1 MQYRKDRKG
10 NELSILGYGC
20 MRFTKKGAGI
30 DIDKAEKELMTA
42 YNAGVNYYDT
52 AYIYPG
58 SEAAVGEIF
67 ERNNIRD
74 KINIAT
80 KLPQYLI
87 GNRAALDR
95 YFGEELSR
103 LRTDH
108 VDYYLMH
115 HLTDVAMW
123 EKLKKVGIL
132 DWIQE
137 KKQSGAIRNIGFS
150 YHGNTENF
158 LKIVDDY
165 DWDFCQ
171 IQYNYL
177 DEVAQAG
184 KAGLQAAAAKGLAVM
199 IMEPLRG
206 GKLVNMLPEAA
217 KEAMQDSGR
226 GWGPAEWGLRW
237 LYNQP
242 EVTVVLSGMNSV
254 EMVEAN
260 CRTASEAQAGS
271 LTEADFETLEK
282 VKKAIREKERVGCTG
297 CRYCMPCPKGV
308 DIPGI
313 FRCWNTM
320 YTESK
325 QERRTQYMQT
335 VGLTKE
341 PAFASQCIRCGKCE
355 QHCPQSIPIRDKLQE
370 ADKDLRPLIYKVAI
384 HAARAF
390 MFRKTRE
397 NK

>member
-1 MQYRKDRKG
+1 MQYRKDKHG
-10 NELSILGYGC
+10 NDLSILGYGC
-20 MRFTKKGAGI
+20 MRFTRKGNSI
-30 DIDKAEKELMTA
+30 DLDKAEQELLAA
-42 YNAGVNYYDT
+42 YQAGVNYYDT

-58 SEAAVGEIF
+58 SEAALGEILA
-67 ERNNIRD
+67 RNHIRE
-74 KINIAT
+74 KVNIAT

-95 YFGEELSR
+95 FFEEELSR
-103 LRTDH
+103 LRTGY

-123 EKLKKVGIL
+123 EKLKNVGIL

-137 KKQSGAIRNIGFS
+137 KKRTGTIRNIGFS

-158 LKIVDDY
+158 LKILNDY

-184 KAGLQAAAAKGLAVM
+184 KAGLQAAAAKGIPVV

-217 KEAMQDSGR
+217 VKAMQNSGR
-226 GWGPAEWGLRW
+226 AWSPAEWGLRW

-242 EVTVVLSGMNSV
+242 EVTVVLSGMNSL

-260 CRTASEAQAGS
+260 CRTASEAPAGS
-271 LTEADFETLEK
+271 LTDADFETLEK
-282 VKKAIREKERVGCTG
+282 VKQAIREKEKVGCTG

-313 FRCWNTM
+313 FRCYNTM
-320 YTESK
+320 FTESK
-325 QERRTQYMQT
+325 SAGRSQFIQT
-335 VGLTKE
+335 VVLTKE

-355 QHCPQSIPIRDKLQE
+355 QHCPQGIPIRDKLQE
-370 ADKDLRPLIYKVAI
+370 ADRALRPLPYKIAIQVARSFMLRKGRK
-384 HAARAF
+384 RA
-390 MFRKTRE
+390 
-397 NK
+397 

>member
-1 MQYRKDRKG
+1 MQYRQDRYG
-10 NELSILGYGC
+10 NQLSILGYGC
-20 MRFTKKGAGI
+20 MRFPQKLGRI
-30 DIDKAEKELMTA
+30 DMAVTEEQLMTA
-42 YNAGVNYYDT
+42 FREGVNYFDT

-58 SEAAVGEIF
+58 SEAALGEIL
-67 ERNNIRD
+67 EKNGIREQVY
-74 KINIAT
+74 IAT

-87 GNRAALDR
+87 KDLAGLDR
-95 YFGEELSR
+95 LFNEQLKR
-103 LRTDH
+103 LRTDYI
-108 VDYYLMH
+108 DYYLMH
-115 HLTDVAMW
+115 MLADATAW
-123 EKLKKVGIL
+123 QRLKDLGIE
-132 DWIQE
+132 DWIAQKRE
-137 KKQSGAIRNIGFS
+137 SGAIRQVGFS
-150 YHGNTENF
+150 YHGNADTFCE
-158 LKIVDDY
+158 LLDAH

-171 IQYNYL
+171 IQYNYM
-177 DEVAQAG
+177 DENSQAG
-184 KAGLQAAAAKGLAVM
+184 RRGLLHAYEKGAPTI

-206 GKLVNMLPEAA
+206 GKLVNRLPD
-217 KEAMQDSGR
+217 EAMRIFGESELR
-226 GWGPAEWGLRW
+226 RTPAQWAFRW
-237 LYNQP
+237 LWSQP

-325 QERRTQYMQT
+325 SAGRSQFIQT
-335 VGLTKE
+335 VGLTRE

-355 QHCPQSIPIRDKLQE
+355 QHCPQSIPIREKLQE
-370 ADKDLRPLIYKVAI
+370 ADRDLRPLVYRVAI
-384 HAARAF
+384 QAARAF
-390 MFRKTRE
+390 MFRKPSQQ
-397 NK
+397 

>member
-123 EKLKKVGIL
+123 EKLKNVGIL
-132 DWIQE
+132 DWIRE
-137 KKQSGAIRNIGFS
+137 KKESGAIRNIGFS
-150 YHGNTENF
+150 YHGNTDNF
-158 LKIVDDY
+158 LKILDDY

-308 DIPGI
+308 DIPGF

-325 QERRTQYMQT
+325 SAGRSQFIQT
-335 VGLTKE
+335 VGLTRE

-355 QHCPQSIPIRDKLQE
+355 QHCPQSIPIREKLQE
-370 ADKDLRPLIYKVAI
+370 ADRDLRPLIYRVAI
-384 HAARAF
+384 QAARAF
-390 MFRKTRE
+390 MFRKPSQQ
-397 NK
+397 

>member
-95 YFGEELSR
+95 YFDEELSR

-123 EKLKKVGIL
+123 EKLKNVGIL
-132 DWIQE
+132 DWIQD

-150 YHGNTENF
+150 YHGNTDNF
-158 LKIVDDY
+158 LKILEDY

-325 QERRTQYMQT
+325 SAGRSQFIQT
-335 VGLTKE
+335 VGLTRE

-355 QHCPQSIPIRDKLQE
+355 QHCPQSIPIREKLQE
-370 ADKDLRPLIYKVAI
+370 ADRDLRPLIYRVAI
-384 HAARAF
+384 QAARAF
-390 MFRKTRE
+390 MFRKPSQQ
-397 NK
+397 